1 MKVNLV
7 SIGNSKG
14 IRIPRSIIK
23 ACGFG
28 DQVEMRVD
36 QVEMRVGEGVVVLAP
51 ARTARQGW
59 EEAFAKMAATGDDA
73 LIVPE
78 HLEHEWDAEE
88 WEW

>member
-14 IRIPRSIIK
+14 VRIPRSIIK

-28 DQVEMRVD
+28 EQIEMRVC
-36 QVEMRVGEGVVVLAP
+36 EGMVVLTP
-51 ARTARQGW
+51 ARNPREGW
-59 EEAFAKMAATGDDA
+59 NRAFETMAAAGDDA
-73 LIVPE
+73 FLVPE
-78 HLEHEWDAEE
+78 GMAREWDEAE

>member
-28 DQVEMRVD
+28 DQVEMRLS
-36 QVEMRVGEGVVVLAP
+36 EGVVVLAP
-51 ARTARQGW
+51 ARGVREGW
-59 EEAFAKMAATGDDA
+59 NAAFAKMAAAGDDA
-73 LIVPE
+73 LLVPDAMA
-78 HLEHEWDAEE
+78 HEWDEEE
-88 WEW
+88 WQR

>member
-28 DQVEMRVD
+28 EQVEMRVS
-36 QVEMRVGEGVVVLAP
+36 EGMVVLTP
-51 ARTARQGW
+51 ARNLRESW
-59 EEAFAKMAATGDDA
+59 NRAFEKMAAAGDDA
-73 LIVPE
+73 LLIPE
-78 HLEHEWDAEE
+78 SVTHEWDDEE

>member
-14 IRIPRSIIK
+14 IRIPRSIIE

-28 DQVEMRVD
+28 DQVD
-36 QVEMRVGEGVVVLAP
+36 MRVGDGVVVLAP
-51 ARTARQGW
+51 ARHARQEW
-59 EEAFAKMAATGDDA
+59 DQAFQKMAAVGDDA
-73 LIVPE
+73 PLLPE
-78 HLEHEWDAEE
+78 RLAPEWDAEE

>member
-14 IRIPRSIIK
+14 VRIPRSIIK

-28 DQVEMRVD
+28 DQVEMRVSD
-36 QVEMRVGEGVVVLAP
+36 GAVVLAP
-51 ARTARQGW
+51 AHKPREDWDA
-59 EEAFAKMAATGDDA
+59 AFEKMAAAGDDT
-73 LIVPE
+73 LLVPDTMA
-78 HLEHEWDAEE
+78 HDWDAEE